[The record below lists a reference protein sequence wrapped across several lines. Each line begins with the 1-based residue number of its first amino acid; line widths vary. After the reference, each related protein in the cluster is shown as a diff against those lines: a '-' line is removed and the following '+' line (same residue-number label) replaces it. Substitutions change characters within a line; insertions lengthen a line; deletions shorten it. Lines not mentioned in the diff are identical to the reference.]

1 MFDYQYFISV
11 IMSRKLISAAHSLQL
26 VPVYN
31 IIHFGVVLS
40 KVVIR
45 SIGKPDI
52 LMIVPGT
59 LKPGDSK
66 NEDVY
71 TKKHTFK
78 LADVSQNK
86 TLYLENLKATPLS
99 PSILTKRVIPVFP
112 VLLITRLPFLL
123 RSAGACITAPCPVRV
138 RALMRSCRFLSVLL
152 YL

>member
-31 IIHFGVVLS
+31 IIHFGVVRS

-66 NEDVY
+66 M
-71 TKKHTFK
+71 
-78 LADVSQNK
+78 K
-86 TLYLENLKATPLS
+86 T
-99 PSILTKRVIPVFP
+99 SILKTYLQACRRV
-112 VLLITRLPFLL
+112 
-123 RSAGACITAPCPVRV
+123 AK
-138 RALMRSCRFLSVLL
+138 
-152 YL
+152 

>member
-1 MFDYQYFISV
+1 MFDYQCFISV

-71 TKKHTFK
+71 TKNIPSSLPTCRKIRRFTW
-78 LADVSQNK
+78 K
-86 TLYLENLKATPLS
+86 T
-99 PSILTKRVIPVFP
+99 
-112 VLLITRLPFLL
+112 
-123 RSAGACITAPCPVRV
+123 
-138 RALMRSCRFLSVLL
+138 
-152 YL
+152 

>member
-1 MFDYQYFISV
+1 MFDYQHFISV

-31 IIHFGVVLS
+31 IIHFGVVRS

-45 SIGKPDI
+45 SIGKP
-52 LMIVPGT
+52 
-59 LKPGDSK
+59 DSK

-86 TLYLENLKATPLS
+86 TLYLENLKATPFVALYTDETGNTRVSGSPDYPLTFSFEIGGGLYNCTLS
-99 PSILTKRVIPVFP
+99 GTGPGVDA
-112 VLLITRLPFLL
+112 FL
-123 RSAGACITAPCPVRV
+123 
-138 RALMRSCRFLSVLL
+138 
-152 YL
+152 

>member
-1 MFDYQYFISV
+1 MFDYQHFISV

-31 IIHFGVVLS
+31 IIHFGVVRS

-86 TLYLENLKATPLS
+86 TLYLENLKATPFVALYTDETGNTRVSGSHDYPLTFSFEIGGGLYNCTLS
-99 PSILTKRVIPVFP
+99 GTGPGVDA
-112 VLLITRLPFLL
+112 FL
-123 RSAGACITAPCPVRV
+123 
-138 RALMRSCRFLSVLL
+138 
-152 YL
+152 

>member
-1 MFDYQYFISV
+1 
-11 IMSRKLISAAHSLQL
+11 MSRKLISAAHSLQL

-31 IIHFGVVLS
+31 IIHFGIVHS

-86 TLYLENLKATPLS
+86 TPGGHTHYRRSSDGYSPYLLS
-99 PSILTKRVIPVFP
+99 WCT
-112 VLLITRLPFLL
+112 
-123 RSAGACITAPCPVRV
+123 
-138 RALMRSCRFLSVLL
+138 
-152 YL
+152 

>member
-1 MFDYQYFISV
+1 
-11 IMSRKLISAAHSLQL
+11 MSRKLISAAHSLQL

-31 IIHFGVVLS
+31 IIHFGIVHS

-66 NEDVY
+66 N
-71 TKKHTFK
+71 TFK

-86 TLYLENLKATPLS
+86 TLYLENLKVTPFVALYTDETGNTRVSGSPDYPLTFSFEIGGGLYNCTLS
-99 PSILTKRVIPVFP
+99 GTGPGVDA
-112 VLLITRLPFLL
+112 FL
-123 RSAGACITAPCPVRV
+123 
-138 RALMRSCRFLSVLL
+138 
-152 YL
+152 

>member
-1 MFDYQYFISV
+1 
-11 IMSRKLISAAHSLQL
+11 MSRKLISAAHSLQL

-31 IIHFGVVLS
+31 IIHFGIVHS
-40 KVVIR
+40 KVV
-45 SIGKPDI
+45 

-86 TLYLENLKATPLS
+86 TLYLENLKVTPFVALYTDETGNTRVSGSPDYPLTFSFEIGGGLYNCTLS
-99 PSILTKRVIPVFP
+99 GTGPGVDA
-112 VLLITRLPFLL
+112 FL
-123 RSAGACITAPCPVRV
+123 
-138 RALMRSCRFLSVLL
+138 
-152 YL
+152 

>member
-31 IIHFGVVLS
+31 IIHFGVVRS

-52 LMIVPGT
+52 LMIVP
-59 LKPGDSK
+59 DSK

-86 TLYLENLKATPLS
+86 TLYLENLKATPFVALYTDETGNTRVSGSPDYPLTFSFEIGGGLYNCTLS
-99 PSILTKRVIPVFP
+99 GTGLGVDA
-112 VLLITRLPFLL
+112 FL
-123 RSAGACITAPCPVRV
+123 
-138 RALMRSCRFLSVLL
+138 
-152 YL
+152 

>member
-1 MFDYQYFISV
+1 
-11 IMSRKLISAAHSLQL
+11 MSRKLISAAHSLQL

-31 IIHFGVVLS
+31 IIHFGIVHS

-86 TLYLENLKATPLS
+86 TLYLENLKVS
-99 PSILTKRVIPVFP
+99 PSILTKRVTPVFP

-123 RSAGACITAPCPVRV
+123 RLVGACITAPCPVRV

>member
-1 MFDYQYFISV
+1 
-11 IMSRKLISAAHSLQL
+11 MSRKLISAAHSLQL

-31 IIHFGVVLS
+31 IIHFGIVRS

-86 TLYLENLKATPLS
+86 TLYLENLKATPFVALYTDETGNTRVSGSPDYPLTFSFEIGGGLYNYTLS
-99 PSILTKRVIPVFP
+99 GT
-112 VLLITRLPFLL
+112 
-123 RSAGACITAPCPVRV
+123 GAPCPVRV
-138 RALMRSCRFLSVLL
+138 WALMRSCRFLSVLL

>member
-1 MFDYQYFISV
+1 
-11 IMSRKLISAAHSLQL
+11 MSRKLISAAHSLQL

-31 IIHFGVVLS
+31 IIHFGIVHS

-86 TLYLENLKATPLS
+86 TLYLENLK
-99 PSILTKRVIPVFP
+99 RVTPVFP

-123 RSAGACITAPCPVRV
+123 RLVGACITAPCPVRV

>member
-1 MFDYQYFISV
+1 
-11 IMSRKLISAAHSLQL
+11 MSRKLISAAHSLQL

-31 IIHFGVVLS
+31 IIHFGIVRS

-86 TLYLENLKATPLS
+86 TLYLENLKVTPFVALYTDETGNTRVSGSPDYPLTFSFEIGGGLYNCTLS
-99 PSILTKRVIPVFP
+99 GTGLGVDA
-112 VLLITRLPFLL
+112 FL
-123 RSAGACITAPCPVRV
+123 
-138 RALMRSCRFLSVLL
+138 
-152 YL
+152 

>member
-1 MFDYQYFISV
+1 
-11 IMSRKLISAAHSLQL
+11 MSRKLISAAHSLQL

-31 IIHFGVVLS
+31 IIHFGIVHS

-71 TKKHTFK
+71 TKKHQ
-78 LADVSQNK
+78 ACR
-86 TLYLENLKATPLS
+86 
-99 PSILTKRVIPVFP
+99 RV
-112 VLLITRLPFLL
+112 
-123 RSAGACITAPCPVRV
+123 AK
-138 RALMRSCRFLSVLL
+138 
-152 YL
+152 

>member
-1 MFDYQYFISV
+1 
-11 IMSRKLISAAHSLQL
+11 MSRKLISAAHSLQL

-66 NEDVY
+66 M
-71 TKKHTFK
+71 
-78 LADVSQNK
+78 K
-86 TLYLENLKATPLS
+86 T
-99 PSILTKRVIPVFP
+99 SILKTYLQACRRV
-112 VLLITRLPFLL
+112 
-123 RSAGACITAPCPVRV
+123 AK
-138 RALMRSCRFLSVLL
+138 
-152 YL
+152 

>member
-1 MFDYQYFISV
+1 
-11 IMSRKLISAAHSLQL
+11 MSRKLISTAHSLQL

-31 IIHFGVVLS
+31 IIHFGIVHS

-78 LADVSQNK
+78 L
-86 TLYLENLKATPLS
+86 YLENLKVTPFVALYTDETGNTRVSGSPDYPLTFSFEIGGGLYNCTLS
-99 PSILTKRVIPVFP
+99 GTGPGVDA
-112 VLLITRLPFLL
+112 FL
-123 RSAGACITAPCPVRV
+123 
-138 RALMRSCRFLSVLL
+138 
-152 YL
+152 

>member
-1 MFDYQYFISV
+1 
-11 IMSRKLISAAHSLQL
+11 MSRKLISAAHSLQL

-31 IIHFGVVLS
+31 IIHFGIVHS

-86 TLYLENLKATPLS
+86 TLYLENLKVTPFVALYTDDQRLLALS
-99 PSILTKRVIPVFP
+99 NPFSHVFSSMGEAF
-112 VLLITRLPFLL
+112 T
-123 RSAGACITAPCPVRV
+123 
-138 RALMRSCRFLSVLL
+138 LSMKMII
-152 YL
+152 

>member
-1 MFDYQYFISV
+1 
-11 IMSRKLISAAHSLQL
+11 MSRKLISAAHSLQL

-31 IIHFGVVLS
+31 IIHFGVVRS

-86 TLYLENLKATPLS
+86 TLYLENLKATPFVALY
-99 PSILTKRVIPVFP
+99 TDETGIPVFP
-112 VLLITRLPFLL
+112 VLLITRLPFVL
-123 RSAGACITAPCPVRV
+123 RSAGACITAPCPVRGWV
-138 RALMRSCRFLSVLL
+138 LMRSYRFLSVLL

>member
-1 MFDYQYFISV
+1 MFDYQCFISV

-66 NEDVY
+66 M
-71 TKKHTFK
+71 
-78 LADVSQNK
+78 K
-86 TLYLENLKATPLS
+86 T
-99 PSILTKRVIPVFP
+99 SILKTYLQACRRV
-112 VLLITRLPFLL
+112 
-123 RSAGACITAPCPVRV
+123 AK
-138 RALMRSCRFLSVLL
+138 
-152 YL
+152 

>member
-26 VPVYN
+26 VPVYD
-31 IIHFGVVLS
+31 IIHFGVVRS

-52 LMIVPGT
+52 LTIVPGT

-86 TLYLENLKATPLS
+86 TLYLENLKATPFVA
-99 PSILTKRVIPVFP
+99 SILMKRVTPVFP
-112 VLLITRLPFLL
+112 VLPITRLPFLFEIGGGL
-123 RSAGACITAPCPVRV
+123 YNCTLSGTGPGVDA
-138 RALMRSCRFLSVLL
+138 FL
-152 YL
+152 